1 LDNSTAPNVVL
12 VVPAGQSLQA
22 LADAEPVSSMYF
34 PVPQSVQCS
43 EEPVVL
49 LHFPASQATQLDNST
64 APIVVLVVPA
74 GQSLQALADA
84 EPVSSMYFPVPQL
97 SHWPEPGTEEY
108 FPVGQSTHWSTEL
121 CSLATATIS
130 PFSSM
135 IFPASQDL
143 QALEELEPAF
153 GLYLPP
159 SQMLQ
164 EYTEVPRNSEKVPGG
179 QFWQP
184 DDWASPKPSLHFPFS
199 QSVQLDVEL
208 APVPALNLPA
218 PQLLHEA
225 RPTSSAYFPAP
236 QSKHSL
242 VLLWKVAFVPMSS
255 KCFPIPHDTQS
266 DDRPAAVVLD
276 HLPAPQTTQSE
287 ADCER

>member
-1 LDNSTAPNVVL
+1 
-12 VVPAGQSLQA
+12 
-22 LADAEPVSSMYF
+22 M
-34 PVPQSVQCS
+34 
-43 EEPVVL
+43 
-49 LHFPASQATQLDNST
+49 
-64 APIVVLVVPA
+64 
-74 GQSLQALADA
+74 
-84 EPVSSMYFPVPQL
+84 
-97 SHWPEPGTEEY
+97 
-108 FPVGQSTHWSTEL
+108 GQSTHWPTEL
-121 CSLATATIS
+121 CSLATIS

-135 IFPASQDL
+135 IFPASQDW
-143 QALEELEPAF
+143 QALEELDPAF

-164 EYTEVPRNSEKVPGG
+164 EYTEVPRISEKVPSG

-184 DDWASPKPSLHFPFS
+184 DVWLSPRTSLHFPFS

-276 HLPAPQTTQSE
+276 HLPPPQTTQSE